1 MVPKIWCVT
10 DGATDGQ
17 TDRQTEIVIYIV
29 VGAPPK
35 NNRKNSNLWVLIV
48 INSYTPLAT

>member
-1 MVPKIWCVT
+1 MAPKIWCVT

-17 TDRQTEIVIYIV
+17 TDRQTDRQTEIVTYIV

-35 NNRKNSNLWVLIV
+35 NNRKKFK
-48 INSYTPLAT
+48 PLGFDCHQ